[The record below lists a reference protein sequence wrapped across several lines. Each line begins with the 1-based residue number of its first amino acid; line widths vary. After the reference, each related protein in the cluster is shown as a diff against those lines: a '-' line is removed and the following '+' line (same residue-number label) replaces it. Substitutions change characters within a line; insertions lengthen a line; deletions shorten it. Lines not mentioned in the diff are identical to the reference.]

1 MLWLQSPNRPSSN
14 SALISWHTDR
24 CPEIP
29 PEAFPQRFSLSP
41 HQPLLH
47 TSPAA
52 IKTQRSQSLFD
63 CAPLLSSSSQV
74 EIGMMSWSSDRRVP
88 HIPWMMN
95 HHHQARRP
103 AAWCGVIHWHIKQ
116 ATSYSL
122 YALIRVM
129 RTRASWQAIA
139 SERYYAECSPEREGS
154 LLCMW
159 VGFCLPA
166 YHMLIPGFFFSLTQ
180 ALTAYLFFN
189 P

>member
-14 SALISWHTDR
+14 SVLISWHTDR

-47 TSPAA
+47 TSPTT
-52 IKTQRSQSLFD
+52 IKPQRSQGLFA
-63 CAPLLSSSSQV
+63 CAPLLSSSSQL

-95 HHHQARRP
+95 HHHQAQRP
-103 AAWCGVIHWHIKQ
+103 AGWCGVIHWHIKQ
-116 ATSYSL
+116 ATIYSF
-122 YALIRVM
+122 YTLIRVM
-129 RTRASWQAIA
+129 WTWASWQAIA

-166 YHMLIPGFFFSLTQ
+166 YHMLIPR
-180 ALTAYLFFN
+180 LFFLFKPGIN
-189 P
+189 SIFVFF